1 MIQTIIEAKLKL
13 KYNKISFVFFSVNG
27 LSERFYKAKNSNAW
41 RNDFNILNRNAEPQ
55 F

>member
-13 KYNKISFVFFSVNG
+13 KYNKISFVFFQLMDCLKG
-27 LSERFYKAKNSNAW
+27 FITLKIQMLEEMILTF
-41 RNDFNILNRNAEPQ
+41 LNRNAEPQ